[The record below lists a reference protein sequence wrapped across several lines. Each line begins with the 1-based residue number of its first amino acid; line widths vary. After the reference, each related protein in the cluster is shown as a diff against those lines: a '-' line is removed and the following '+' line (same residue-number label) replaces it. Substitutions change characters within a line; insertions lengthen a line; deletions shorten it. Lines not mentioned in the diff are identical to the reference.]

1 LQFTVT
7 DVLGKIVTDESLTI
21 NRVLYK
27 TQINTHDLSNGCY
40 FVTIKGDN
48 LHETKKILIQ
58 K

>member
-1 LQFTVT
+1 
-7 DVLGKIVTDESLTI
+7 
-21 NRVLYK
+21 VLYK

-48 LHETKKILIQ
+48 IHETKKILIQ